1 MTLITSGRR
10 FLSAFGIAV
19 LALTGA
25 GTVLAQDAAD
35 WPTKPIELLVLNA
48 PGGASDVFAR
58 QLAAAAQGVFSQPVV
73 VVNKPGGGGATQ
85 MAAIRSAAPDGHT
98 IGVSVMTHFTAMQ
111 TNLAGTFAPE
121 DFSWIALLQEDSYL
135 LYVAEESPF
144 KTFADVVDAYAGKDQ
159 PISIGGFGPI
169 GSAANIA
176 SYLVFESAGIT
187 QNWVSFDASSETVTN
202 VLGGHV
208 EIGAGNPNA
217 VLEFV
222 AAGRIR
228 VLGVLA
234 AERSASL
241 PEVPTFAELGYD
253 ANTNW
258 ANVRGIFGP
267 KDMPADIQQKIAE
280 GMFAAMQ
287 TPEFQAFQT
296 AAGIK
301 GLTVGPEEF
310 ATFVEQVVE
319 VARVGLQAVGISQ

>member
-1 MTLITSGRR
+1 MTFLISRR
-10 FLSAFGIAV
+10 LACSAGFASMALATVGIAR
-19 LALTGA
+19 AEE
-25 GTVLAQDAAD
+25 AD

-58 QLAAAAQGVFSQPVV
+58 TLAEAAKDIFSQPIV

-85 MAAIRSAAPDGHT
+85 MAALTAAAPDGYT

-121 DFSWIALLQEDSYL
+121 DFSWIALLQEDPYL
-135 LYVAEESPF
+135 LYVSTDSPY
-144 KTFADVVDAYAGKDQ
+144 KTFADVVDAYSGQDKQIAV
-159 PISIGGFGPI
+159 GGFGPI

-176 SYLVFESAGIT
+176 SHLIFESAGIQ

-222 AAGRIR
+222 EAGRLR
-228 VLGVLA
+228 VLGILS

-241 PEVPTFAELGYD
+241 PDVPTFGELGYD

-258 ANVRGIFGP
+258 ANMRGIFGP
-267 KDMPADIQQKIAE
+267 KGIPPEIQQKIAE
-280 GMFAAMQ
+280 GLFAAAQ
-287 TPEFQAFQT
+287 TAEFQTFQN

-301 GLTVGPEEF
+301 GLTVGPAEF
-310 ATFVEQVVE
+310 DAFVDEVVE
-319 VARVGLQAVGISQ
+319 VARVGLEAVGVSQ

>member
-1 MTLITSGRR
+1 MELLTSGRR
-10 FLSAFGIAV
+10 LASALGIACMA
-19 LALTGA
+19 LATGGIA
-25 GTVLAQDAAD
+25 YAQNAD

-58 QLAAAAQGVFSQPVV
+58 TLAAAAHGVFSQPIV

-85 MAAIRSAAPDGHT
+85 MAALRAAEPDGHT

-111 TNLAGTFAPE
+111 TSLAGTFAPD

-135 LYVAEESPF
+135 LYVSEDSPF
-144 KTFADVVDAYAGKDQ
+144 KTFADVVDAYAGKEEQ
-159 PISIGGFGPI
+159 ISIGGFGPI

-176 SYLVFESAGIT
+176 SHLIFESAGIT
-187 QNWVSFDASSETVTN
+187 QNWVSFNASSETVTN

-208 EIGAGNPNA
+208 EIAAGNPNA

-222 AAGRIR
+222 AAGRLR
-228 VLGVLA
+228 VLGILS

-241 PEVPTFAELGYD
+241 PDVPTFAELGYD

-258 ANVRGIFGP
+258 ANIRGIFGP
-267 KDMPADIQQKIAE
+267 KDIPADIQQKIAE
-280 GMFAAMQ
+280 GLFAAMQ
-287 TPEFQAFQT
+287 TPEFQTFQT

-301 GLTVGPEEF
+301 GLTVGPAEFDAYVEE
-310 ATFVEQVVE
+310 VIE
-319 VARVGLQAVGISQ
+319 VARVGLEAVGIAQ